1 MPIYWKNSPEAVT
14 KHISKHILGEAV
26 VGDTR
31 SGPQIQNEKRRW
43 EKLFGEKMIND
54 YAADKTEDKELFKLY
69 KSLPE
74 NIVNTWSDTEM
85 DQRGFWY
92 RHTVEGRTSYNY
104 WLKDDQG
111 KQRHLLIAV
120 RIEEG
125 ETKPTI
131 PTCFFREER
140 PSPDYI
146 LNTLLTMCLLRGTVV
161 PTRTAY
167 ALMSPSDDVPR
178 VETNDPVLLSAIE
191 YANRQNIA
199 DELKAYAFLA
209 RIYFLQYMELSERQ
223 RTKKLIYKTLMAK
236 CEKKAFGDEVC
247 FNYGLTSGE
256 KGALR
261 RRQNQLCEA
270 IQDEEAQKWFEF
282 EWEENLYE
290 YILASAAL
298 GDETS
303 IARDFACF
311 EGQKGAVWN
320 NFMGLLDGLD

>member
-1 MPIYWKNSPEAVT
+1 MAP
-14 KHISKHILGEAV
+14 
-26 VGDTR
+26 GDTR
-31 SGPQIQNEKRRW
+31 SEHQIQSEKRRW
-43 EKLFGEKMIND
+43 EELFGEKMIND
-54 YAADKTEDKELFKLY
+54 YAAERKEYKEYAELFKQY

-74 NIVNTWSDTEM
+74 DIVNTWSETEM
-85 DQRGFWY
+85 DQRGIWY
-92 RHTVEGRTSYNY
+92 RHTVEGHTSYNY
-104 WLKDDQG
+104 WLNNDKG
-111 KQRHLLIAV
+111 KCKYLLIAV
-120 RIEEG
+120 RTEDDDPQ
-125 ETKPTI
+125 PTI

-146 LNTLLTMCLLRGTVV
+146 LNTVLTMCLLRGAAV
-161 PTRTAY
+161 PTCAAY
-167 ALMSPSDDVPR
+167 ALMSPGDDVPR

-191 YANRQNIA
+191 YANRQNVA

-261 RRQNQLCEA
+261 RRQNQLREA
-270 IQDEEAQKWFEF
+270 IQDKEAQKWFEF

-298 GDETS
+298 GDGMGF
-303 IARDFACF
+303 ARDYACF
-311 EGQKGAVWN
+311 GEQKRAVWK
-320 NFMGLLDGLD
+320 NFMGLLDDLD